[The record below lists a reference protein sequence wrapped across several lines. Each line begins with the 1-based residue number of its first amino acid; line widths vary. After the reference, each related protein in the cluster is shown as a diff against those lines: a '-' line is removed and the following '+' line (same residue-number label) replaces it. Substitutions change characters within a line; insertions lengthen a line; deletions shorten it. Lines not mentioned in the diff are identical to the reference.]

1 MSGAAES
8 IVSPSAAARRKP
20 RRELTETERCMREA
34 IREARRALRGGD
46 VPIGCV
52 IVYDGKKPGSKADL
66 NAEQHGI
73 LPGSII
79 GRGYNRRNKDRNALM
94 HAEILAIRRACKKI
108 EDWRLEDC
116 TMYVTLE
123 PCPMCAGAIIQ
134 ARVPRVVIGA
144 RNQKAGCCGS
154 VVDMLHQPGLNHQAA
169 LEEGI
174 LLTECQE
181 LLAEFFHRLRK

>member
-1 MSGAAES
+1 MSATQEILSPGAA
-8 IVSPSAAARRKP
+8 AKRRP
-20 RRELTETERCMREA
+20 RRLLSEEERWMREA

-66 NAEQHGI
+66 NAETHGI
-73 LPGSII
+73 QPGTII

-94 HAEILAIRRACKKI
+94 HAEILAIQRACRKI

-134 ARVPRVVIGA
+134 ARVPRVVMGA

-154 VVDMLHQPGLNHQAA
+154 VLNMLDQPGLNHRAEQKD
-169 LEEGI
+169 GI
-174 LLTECQE
+174 LLEECQE
-181 LLAEFFHRLRK
+181 LLAMFFQKLRR